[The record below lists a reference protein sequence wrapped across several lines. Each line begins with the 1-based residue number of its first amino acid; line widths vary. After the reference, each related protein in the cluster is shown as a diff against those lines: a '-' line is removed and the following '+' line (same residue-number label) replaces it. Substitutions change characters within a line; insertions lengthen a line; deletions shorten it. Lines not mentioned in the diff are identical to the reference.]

1 MARKKL
7 YLLWAA
13 AGAAGLTLAILGR
26 DSAALLTGALGFPF
40 APLGQLLRRM
50 SLSGGVGNAAAVA
63 VYVLISLLPAAWL
76 LARLIKRRAKA
87 EDVLLAVL
95 CGLLFALVYG
105 AVNPGLLPRW
115 LGPAAGGGIGVAF
128 LGSAFWSVLAAYLAL
143 RALRSC
149 LGADAD
155 RLARYGRWVLA
166 VLGAAAVLG
175 AFGVSPAGFLADTAA
190 LQAGN
195 TGNESALGLTYAYLA
210 LRYAA
215 SAAAYLLDLWAV
227 SAGLTLLDAWT
238 QDRYGE
244 AAVTAADGLVRR
256 CAVTLGATAV
266 MGVVLQLG
274 QLLMARRLYTLSARL
289 TVPLTP
295 LALLLAALM
304 AARYL
309 REGKQLKDD
318 NDLFI

>member
-7 YLLWAA
+7 YLLWAGA
-13 AGAAGLTLAILGR
+13 AAAGLAAAVLGR
-26 DSAALLTGALGFPF
+26 DGAALLTGALGFPF
-40 APLGQLLRRM
+40 APLGRLLRQM
-50 SLSGGVGNAAAVA
+50 SLSGGAGNAAAIA
-63 VYVLISLLPAAWL
+63 VYVLSGLLPAAWL

-87 EDVLLAVL
+87 EDALLAVL
-95 CGLLFALVYG
+95 CGLLFALMYG

-115 LGPAAGGGIGVAF
+115 LGPAAGSGIGVAF
-128 LGSAFWSVLAAYLAL
+128 LGSAFWSVLAAYLVL
-143 RALRSC
+143 RALRGC

-155 RLARYGRWVLA
+155 RLAKYGRWVLA
-166 VLGAAAVLG
+166 ALGAAAVFG
-175 AFGVSPAGFLADTAA
+175 AFGTSPMGFLADRAA
-190 LQAGN
+190 LRAGN
-195 TGNESALGLTYAYLA
+195 TDESALGMTYAFLA

-227 SAGLTLLDAWT
+227 SAGLTLLDAWGR
-238 QDRYGE
+238 DRYGE
-244 AAVTAADGLVRR
+244 AAVTAADGLARR

-274 QLLMARRLYTLSARL
+274 QLLLARRLYTLSAQL